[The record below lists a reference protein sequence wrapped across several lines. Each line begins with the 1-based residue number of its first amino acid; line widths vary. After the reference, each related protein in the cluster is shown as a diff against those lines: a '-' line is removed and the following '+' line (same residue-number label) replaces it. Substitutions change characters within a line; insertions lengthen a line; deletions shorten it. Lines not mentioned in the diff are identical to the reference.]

1 MAVSL
6 PRNAQNA
13 RTERDIQEAFITLV
27 NQKGFRNVTIND
39 IAQAAMIN
47 RQTFYYHYQDKYQLT
62 ETMIDTLVEAY
73 DELYKK
79 YVAVK
84 LQQVTLTSRI
94 PMLFPETISF
104 WATNRQKVAALF
116 SIEYNDYTLEG
127 ELKKRFR
134 SYLPTLLGR
143 DPLPLEKNVFPGI
156 ILSVIETV
164 VETGEVPTQDEIIKT
179 FSNISDVFK

>member
-1 MAVSL
+1 M

-13 RTERDIQEAFITLV
+13 RTERDIQNAFITLV

-62 ETMIDTLVEAY
+62 ETMIGDLVEAY
-73 DELYKK
+73 DELYQK
-79 YVAVK
+79 YVAAALK
-84 LQQVTLTSRI
+84 QVDLTNRI

-104 WATNRQKVAALF
+104 WAANREKVAALF

-143 DPLPLEKNVFPGI
+143 KPLPLENNVYPSI

-164 VETGEVPTQDEIIKT
+164 VETEQVPTQEEIIKT
-179 FSNISDVFK
+179 FSSISDVFK